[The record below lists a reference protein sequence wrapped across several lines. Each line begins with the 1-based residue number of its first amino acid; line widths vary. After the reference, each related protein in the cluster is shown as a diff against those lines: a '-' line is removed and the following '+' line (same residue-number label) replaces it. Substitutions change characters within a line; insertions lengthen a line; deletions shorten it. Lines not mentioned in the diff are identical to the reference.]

1 MLSHTN
7 RLLHMIE
14 KNAVKSFLVL
24 FFIALSSSMAKADGL
39 LLDIS
44 NPNGAVTVENFSYTF
59 FGTITNSSGQPI
71 NIGMP
76 GLPRGD
82 PYSYRVEIQF
92 QLTNVGLSY
101 GPFSTY
107 NELIPLTM
115 DAGASTGEIR
125 LFTLNLPVFD
135 QNNPAYTLLGT
146 FTIFS
151 YVNGGPVVSTVRPF
165 TVQVPAGV
173 PTPEPVAML
182 LLGTGLS
189 TLVLMRRRR

>member
-1 MLSHTN
+1 M
-7 RLLHMIE
+7 
-14 KNAVKSFLVL
+14 KFFLVL
-24 FFIALSSSMAKADGL
+24 FLLTLSPSIAKADGL
-39 LLDIS
+39 LLAIS
-44 NPNGAVTVENFSYTF
+44 NPNGAVTYENFSYTF
-59 FGTITNSSGQPI
+59 FGTITNSSGQPT

-76 GLPRGD
+76 GFPRGD
-82 PYSYRVEIQF
+82 PYSYKVDIQY
-92 QLTNVGLSY
+92 QLTSVGLTY

-151 YVNGGPVVSTVRPF
+151 YVNGGPVVSTVSPF
-165 TVQVPAGV
+165 TVQVPAGI
-173 PTPEPVAML
+173 PSPEPAPML

-189 TLVLMRRRR
+189 TLTLMLRRRRTKASSRN